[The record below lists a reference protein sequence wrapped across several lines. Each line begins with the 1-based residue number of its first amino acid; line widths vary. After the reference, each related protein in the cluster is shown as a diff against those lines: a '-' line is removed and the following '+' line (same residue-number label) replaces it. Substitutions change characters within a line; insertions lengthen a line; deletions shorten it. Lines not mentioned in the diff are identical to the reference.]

1 MKALVTG
8 ADGFV
13 GRWLVPHLEAS
24 GDAVWQAV
32 GSHAPETR
40 RRRRLELMD
49 ANNVEEVV
57 RWARPDAIYHLAAVA
72 YGPDASTDMRSAL
85 DVTVRGT
92 AYVLEAA
99 ARMHSA
105 PTVLIPSSSE
115 VYGDVSTRPV
125 REDRATAPVTLYGA
139 TKLAQEVLGLA
150 YHRAGRLPVAVARAF
165 NHIGPGQRTAF
176 VVAAFAS
183 QLAAIRNGAA
193 AEPVVRVGNLGA
205 ARDFTDVRDVVRAYR
220 LLVASGAA
228 GEPYNVASGRA
239 VRIGAIL
246 ERLIQMS
253 QLSVEVVVDRERFR
267 PIDVPVMR
275 GSAAR
280 LRKRTG
286 WRPEVPLRSTLRDV
300 WGDALQREADASLS
314 EPRAGSA
321 KVLNG
326 SMQPPP

>member
-24 GDAVWQAV
+24 GDTVWQAV
-32 GSHAPETR
+32 GSHAVEDQQR
-40 RRRRLELMD
+40 QQLELLD
-49 ANNVEEVV
+49 RNHVDEIVA
-57 RWARPDAIYHLAAVA
+57 WAKPDAIYHLAAVA
-72 YGPDASTDMRSAL
+72 YGPDASTDIGAAL

-92 AYVLEAA
+92 AYLLEAA
-99 ARMHSA
+99 ARMPRA

-115 VYGDVSTRPV
+115 VYGDVSSRPV
-125 REDRATAPVTLYGA
+125 RENQVLAPVTLYGA
-139 TKLAQEVLGLA
+139 TKAAQEVLALA

-165 NHIGPGQRTAF
+165 NHIGPGQRSAF

-183 QLAAIRNGAA
+183 QLAAIQHRGT
-193 AEPVVRVGNLGA
+193 AEPVVRVGNLEA

-239 VRIGAIL
+239 IRIQEIL
-246 ERLIQMS
+246 ERLIQIS
-253 QLSVEVVVDRERFR
+253 KLTVEVIVDPGRVR

-275 GSAAR
+275 GSAAH
-280 LRKRTG
+280 LRRRTG

-300 WGDALQREADASLS
+300 WGDALQRVNSDAT
-314 EPRAGSA
+314 
-321 KVLNG
+321 
-326 SMQPPP
+326 